1 MAKFFKFL
9 DSAEDRFLDFAV
21 RFLLLFIGVVM
32 SAAFVLLFAGL
43 TFAQEADSA
52 NPIDTSPIVA
62 FQSLTLVGVGE
73 GSYLLIVKDG
83 SAILTRTILITVGGT
98 IPTSPDP
105 PTPPDPE
112 NPTDPNPTDPLAL
125 KIQELISKAPQVSK
139 ERKTVAKLIK
149 ITAEF
154 EIDNPKMLRIG
165 LKTIFKA
172 LISATE
178 NSPSP
183 ISPEWV
189 TWKEEFDALD
199 SSAVDG
205 NSLKSIWLRVAKGLS
220 K

>member
-1 MAKFFKFL
+1 MVKFFKFL
-9 DSAEDRFLDFAV
+9 DSAV

-32 SAAFVLLFAGL
+32 SAAVVLLFVGL
-43 TFAQEADSA
+43 TFAQEATPASLV
-52 NPIDTSPIVA
+52 PDTSSIVSY
-62 FQSLTLVGVGE
+62 QSITLVGVSE

-165 LKTIFKA
+165 LKKIFKA

-183 ISPEWV
+183 ISPEWI

-205 NSLKSIWLRVAKGLS
+205 DSLKSIWLRVAKGLS